1 MRKIH
6 PRTAGAIFTL
16 LYCFIGFTIYG
27 IFKINLLENK
37 IFIITGIIIVLIIS
51 IIFGNKYYKT

>member
-16 LYCFIGFTIYG
+16 IYCFIGLIFHLF
-27 IFKINLLENK
+27 FKINILENK
-37 IFIITGIIIVLIIS
+37 IFIIIGVIIVLIIS